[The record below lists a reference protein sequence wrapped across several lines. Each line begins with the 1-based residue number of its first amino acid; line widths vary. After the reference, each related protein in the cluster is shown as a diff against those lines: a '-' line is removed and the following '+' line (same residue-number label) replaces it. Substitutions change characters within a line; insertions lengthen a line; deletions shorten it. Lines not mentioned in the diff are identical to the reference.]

1 MLIVGVLKTAQLQRL
16 YVKVHCTVAQQQNLP
31 GYVLLTASMKF
42 SSNPATI
49 APPTGTRKFLS
60 VLWIKASTRP
70 IRAAC
75 NTKQKSDTVY
85 QHLACEHALAGWSW
99 LQQVFNLRSHSFAE
113 LICETSSWTRE
124 EKFHSW
130 KGWEGETCS
139 REWTGERG
147 RGRGEQGR
155 GFGWGMG
162 RLPSSL
168 FFLPCFSSPVPQL
181 ERLFTG

>member
-85 QHLACEHALAGWSW
+85 QHLACEHALAGWNW

-113 LICETSSWTRE
+113 LICETSSWTSTARKAEKEKHVAESELEEGEGGNRE
-124 EKFHSW
+124 GVLGGGWVGSPPLFSFFLVSLHLFHS
-130 KGWEGETCS
+130 
-139 REWTGERG
+139 
-147 RGRGEQGR
+147 
-155 GFGWGMG
+155 
-162 RLPSSL
+162 
-168 FFLPCFSSPVPQL
+168 
-181 ERLFTG
+181 